1 MIHLFQEVFYLVI
14 IIGFVSRNN
23 RRLWDI
29 EGKMLQGIDI
39 PKATMGQKKL
49 DRLAI
54 FGHHQMDLESI
65 ELSFLAGNIA
75 AKLFVRVER
84 GVLDPDMV
92 TCRNRSTIHH
102 IYVVMNQGFPDV
114 PSQFAQEN
122 QRGFQPMESATK
134 AALTQHLGHIG
145 MWFEHPA
152 STFKIPTKE
161 ERRRKGR
168 RQHLGSAHLTL
179 RVFVMLHGV

>member
-49 DRLAI
+49 DWLAI

-65 ELSFLAGNIA
+65 EISFLAGNI
-75 AKLFVRVER
+75 
-84 GVLDPDMV
+84 P
-92 TCRNRSTIHH
+92 T
-102 IYVVMNQGFPDV
+102 
-114 PSQFAQEN
+114 
-122 QRGFQPMESATK
+122 AT
-134 AALTQHLGHIG
+134 LI
-145 MWFEHPA
+145 
-152 STFKIPTKE
+152 
-161 ERRRKGR
+161 
-168 RQHLGSAHLTL
+168 
-179 RVFVMLHGV
+179 